1 MSTLQTIY
9 QNQLGRAADAS
20 GLAHYQA
27 QIASGRSIDAI
38 RQEIANSPEAR
49 TRGVGAF
56 ASNNSQPSPAPAAQS
71 SSNNQPQTFP
81 EKSYIDIFG
90 RGGIYEDLTGGGR
103 GLTAQIAQVQAGIKQ
118 RPDIFLGGTDNVQK
132 TRVEEGY
139 SFKGG
144 PGKVLVDTIS
154 YAGNETYN
162 AGTFN
167 IYRDAAT
174 ETPTTEPE
182 TPVDDEWMTDP
193 DFGVEPPSTTPTN
206 PFQGEIDNLTTQ
218 LGTISGQIG
227 GYTETINSLRGQM
240 ESMQSNF
247 GKQLETIM
255 ASNTQAMEQ
264 MNAQYQTQLKQQQ
277 EAQER
282 ARQQRELAAQTAAA
296 NQARAGQQADF
307 QMGSGMMRGIF
318 GGLAG
323 FKRRGKAKLV
333 SSDSLSIA
341 GNGKKS
347 PNKMLNV

>member
-1 MSTLQTIY
+1 MSSLATIY
-9 QNQLGRAADAS
+9 QNQLGRAPDPK

-27 QIASGRSIDAI
+27 QVASGVSLDTI
-38 RQEIANSPEAR
+38 RNEIANSPEAKS
-49 TRGVGAF
+49 RGVGAYASN
-56 ASNNSQPSPAPAAQS
+56 ASNNSQS
-71 SSNNQPQTFP
+71 SSNNQAQTFP

-90 RGGIYEDLTGGGR
+90 RGGIYEDLKGGGR
-103 GLTAQIAQVQAGIKQ
+103 GLGAQIAQVQAGIRA

-154 YAGNETYN
+154 YDGNETYN

-167 IYRDAAT
+167 IYRDKP
-174 ETPTTEPE
+174 EEITT
-182 TPVDDEWMTDP
+182 TTTGTTNTTDT
-193 DFGVEPPSTTPTN
+193 DTDTDTSGTSNVVTN
-206 PFQGEIDNLTTQ
+206 PYKDQIDALTGQ

-240 ESMQSNF
+240 QTMQTEF
-247 GKQLETIM
+247 GNQLKGIM
-255 ASNTQAMEQ
+255 DANTKALSDMNTQ
-264 MNAQYQTQLKQQQ
+264 YQQQLAAQQ

-296 NQARAGQQADF
+296 NQARAGQQAEF
-307 QMGSGMMRGIF
+307 SLGSGMMRGIF

-323 FKRRGKAKLV
+323 FKRRGKIKAQ
-333 SSDSLSIA
+333 SSGALAIA
-341 GNGKKS
+341 ATEGQTKS

>member
-1 MSTLQTIY
+1 MATLETIY
-9 QNQLGRAADAS
+9 KNQLGRAPDAG
-20 GLAHYQA
+20 GLAHYQF
-27 QIASGRSIDAI
+27 QIAQGRSIDDI
-38 RQEIANSPEAR
+38 RQEIANSPEAQSR
-49 TRGVGAF
+49 NVGAYAPS
-56 ASNNSQPSPAPAAQS
+56 ASNNSGS
-71 SSNNQPQTFP
+71 SSNNQAQTFP

-90 RGGIYEDLTGGGR
+90 RGGIYEDLKGGGR

-118 RPDIFLGGTDNVQK
+118 RPDIFLGGTDNVQR

-154 YAGNETYN
+154 YDGDETYN

-167 IYRDAAT
+167 IYRDKPK
-174 ETPTTEPE
+174 ETTT
-182 TPVDDEWMTDP
+182 TTDTTTDP
-193 DFGVEPPSTTPTN
+193 GEGLPDLEFGVEPPSTQPTN
-206 PFQGEIDNLTTQ
+206 PYQSEIDDLTTQ
-218 LGTISGQIG
+218 IGTISGQIG
-227 GYTETINSLRGQM
+227 GYTETINKLTGQM
-240 ESMQSNF
+240 EAMQTNF

-255 ASNTQAMEQ
+255 ASNSKAMEE
-264 MNAQYQTQLKQQQ
+264 MNTQYQTQMRQQQ
-277 EAQER
+277 EAQEA
-282 ARQQRELAAQTAAA
+282 ARRQRELAAQTAAA
-296 NQARAGQQADF
+296 NQARAGQQAEF
-307 QMGSGMMRGIF
+307 SLGSGMMRGIF